1 MANIPEGALRS
12 DDGHYWWDG
21 ENWQPVD
28 ENAAAGDGDERV
40 TARLAN
46 GYPASADDLTDEQKR
61 ALLGE
66 PTIVEEALAHEE
78 VEVVAMDDAGHG
90 DGGAWA

>member
-21 ENWQPVD
+21 TQWQLID
-28 ENAAAGDGDERV
+28 ENAAVDTGDERV

-46 GYPASADDLTDEQKR
+46 GYPASADDLTDEQKQ
-61 ALLGE
+61 ALLGAPAIVAE
-66 PTIVEEALAHEE
+66 PLAHEE
-78 VEVVAMDDAGHG
+78 VEVVAMEDSGHG
-90 DGGAWA
+90 DGEAMA

>member
-1 MANIPEGALRS
+1 
-12 DDGHYWWDG
+12 
-21 ENWQPVD
+21 VD

-66 PTIVEEALAHEE
+66 PVFVAEPLAHEE
-78 VEVVAMDDAGHG
+78 VEVVAMDDSGHG

>member
-12 DDGHYWWDG
+12 DDGQYWWDG

-66 PTIVEEALAHEE
+66 PVFVAEPLAHEE
-78 VEVVAMDDAGHG
+78 VEVVAMDDSGHG
-90 DGGAWA
+90 DVGAWA

>member
-1 MANIPEGALRS
+1 MANIPEGAQRS

-21 ENWQPVD
+21 ESWQPVD
-28 ENAAAGDGDERV
+28 ESAAGAGDERV

-66 PTIVEEALAHEE
+66 PTIVEEPLAHEE